1 MKANSNDCK
10 NCSDFTVVSCTKAD
24 VAEHAR
30 FDEEEV
36 CYDTEE

>member
-1 MKANSNDCK
+1 MKTNTNDCK
-10 NCSDFTVVSCTKAD
+10 DCGDKEVACTKAD

-36 CYDTEE
+36 CYDVEE

>member
-1 MKANSNDCK
+1 MNVKTYDCADCG
-10 NCSDFTVVSCTKAD
+10 NPVIISCTKAD

-36 CYDTEE
+36 CYDVED